1 MSYWDD
7 INEGFGAIRYNYYN
21 DRYAYGK
28 NSLNSSNRVSS
39 KETAMNFRAKRLKE
53 IYEMNRKTFGG
64 IKETKTFKVNENVE
78 ATSTITLASG
88 YIRSGVK
95 GVVAEV
101 YDNSYVIDFGGRAG
115 KVAIAKQVAEESFV
129 ARPVTGTRDI
139 LRKTIEGSLTVGDSI
154 NIGDRVVDAEGRQ
167 YAIEQA
173 DVFGRRFKALSENG
187 VTRVLDKSEVKKIA
201 EDAPLAGEEMPSAA
215 GKMVRIVGIDPQSNS
230 LRARGI
236 PSGSQ
241 ENVVGQVG
249 VVEFA
254 YYPTGV
260 TAPMFRV
267 LLQGYGR
274 RDFTGAELAP
284 ADGPQMAQED
294 YNRRSSLS
302 EIKRSK
308 KSSLPFPTKGF
319 LDLTSGEL
327 EWVPDDEVSGKDN
340 FHDEPNNSPLKLP
353 KGFKNPSSGGRRSS
367 LGESAAHHSDKN
379 VRHAAAT
386 DHRTHPDVLHLLS
399 QDNDM
404 DVRRAVA
411 MNPNTRPDT
420 LSRLRRDADRGVRRS
435 AVADGP
441 QMAQEGENSLPFPSK
456 VNEAIAKTPFAQKRK
471 VTQGKHWW
479 CQGGDCENR
488 MHSGGDFYFVA
499 LSPSATA
506 NVCSTDCAKK
516 LMGTGGR
523 VLGESRLR
531 LVKTH
536 TGEKG
541 HTAKVYSIRT

>member
-28 NSLNSSNRVSS
+28 NSLNSSNGVSA

-53 IYEMNRKTFGG
+53 IDGMNKKMFGG
-64 IKETKTFKVNENVE
+64 IKEANTFKVNENVE

-101 YDNSYVIDFGGRAG
+101 NDDSYVIDFGDRSG
-115 KVAIAKQVAEESFV
+115 KVAIAKQVAEQSFV

-139 LRKTIEGSLTVGDSI
+139 LRKTIEGSLTAGDSI
-154 NIGDRVVDAEGRQ
+154 NIGDRVVDAEGKQ

-236 PSGSQ
+236 PAGSQ

-274 RDFTGAELAP
+274 RDFTGAELAL
-284 ADGPQMAQED
+284 ADQPQMAYEEAFED
-294 YNRRSSLS
+294 DMKNKDSDLISTSSKALHN
-302 EIKRSK
+302 
-308 KSSLPFPTKGF
+308 LA
-319 LDLTSGEL
+319 
-327 EWVPDDEVSGKDN
+327 N
-340 FHDEPNNSPLKLP
+340 
-353 KGFKNPSSGGRRSS
+353 
-367 LGESAAHHSDKN
+367 
-379 VRHAAAT
+379 
-386 DHRTHPDVLHLLS
+386 HPDVNVRLKVARHPHTHTSTLRALSTDDNLNVRSIVSKRLRVFNPNATKSDLKMMVATNPTTSSERLS
-399 QDNDM
+399 Q
-404 DVRRAVA
+404 
-411 MNPNTRPDT
+411 
-420 LSRLRRDADRGVRRS
+420 
-435 AVADGP
+435 
-441 QMAQEGENSLPFPSK
+441 F
-456 VNEAIAKTPFAQKRK
+456 
-471 VTQGKHWW
+471 
-479 CQGGDCENR
+479 
-488 MHSGGDFYFVA
+488 
-499 LSPSATA
+499 
-506 NVCSTDCAKK
+506 KK
-516 LMGTGGR
+516 
-523 VLGESRLR
+523 
-531 LVKTH
+531 
-536 TGEKG
+536 
-541 HTAKVYSIRT
+541 

>member
-187 VTRVLDKSEVKKIA
+187 VTRVLDKSEVKKAI
-201 EDAPLAGEEMPSAA
+201 EDFVEVLNTELKEFKDNVIQAIQE
-215 GKMVRIVGIDPQSNS
+215 KVDDIVKD
-230 LRARGI
+230 
-236 PSGSQ
+236 
-241 ENVVGQVG
+241 
-249 VVEFA
+249 
-254 YYPTGV
+254 
-260 TAPMFRV
+260 
-267 LLQGYGR
+267 
-274 RDFTGAELAP
+274 P
-284 ADGPQMAQED
+284 AD
-294 YNRRSSLS
+294 YSN
-302 EIKRSK
+302 EIPLDKDGVSFLKRLERILIIK
-308 KSSLPFPTKGF
+308 KVDTDIK
-319 LDLTSGEL
+319 
-327 EWVPDDEVSGKDN
+327 EV
-340 FHDEPNNSPLKLP
+340 
-353 KGFKNPSSGGRRSS
+353 
-367 LGESAAHHSDKN
+367 
-379 VRHAAAT
+379 
-386 DHRTHPDVLHLLS
+386 
-399 QDNDM
+399 
-404 DVRRAVA
+404 
-411 MNPNTRPDT
+411 
-420 LSRLRRDADRGVRRS
+420 
-435 AVADGP
+435 
-441 QMAQEGENSLPFPSK
+441 
-456 VNEAIAKTPFAQKRK
+456 
-471 VTQGKHWW
+471 
-479 CQGGDCENR
+479 
-488 MHSGGDFYFVA
+488 
-499 LSPSATA
+499 
-506 NVCSTDCAKK
+506 
-516 LMGTGGR
+516 
-523 VLGESRLR
+523 
-531 LVKTH
+531 
-536 TGEKG
+536 
-541 HTAKVYSIRT
+541 